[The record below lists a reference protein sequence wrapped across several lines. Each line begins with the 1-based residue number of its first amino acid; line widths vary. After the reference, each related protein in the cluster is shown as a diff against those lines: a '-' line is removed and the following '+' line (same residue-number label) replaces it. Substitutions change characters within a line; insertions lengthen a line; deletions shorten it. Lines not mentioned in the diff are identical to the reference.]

1 MSPSSVVETN
11 SPVAPAGSRIAK
23 GLFQVGAFFLWFIG
37 SLFLAAGRLDWIR
50 GWISVALVVVAMPAV
65 GLIVQRY
72 NAPVLEARSKWRRKV
87 TKTFDKIFFATYG
100 PLISI
105 LPALAGLD
113 AGRYHWTSL
122 PFGFVY
128 AGSILFALALALIT
142 WVMVVNPFAE
152 KTVRIQTDRGHRVVT
167 SGPYRWVRHPMY
179 AGITLLFVSTALVWG
194 SVWALRLDA
203 VMAVL
208 IIWRTAMED
217 RTLRQELPGYEQYA
231 AVTRYRLLPGV
242 W

>member
-1 MSPSSVVETN
+1 MSQSAIVETN
-11 SPVAPAGSRIAK
+11 SSAAPKRSRFAK
-23 GLFQVGAFFLWFIG
+23 GVLRVGAFFLWWIG

-50 GWISVALVVVAMPAV
+50 GWISVALAVVAVPAV

-72 NAPVLEARSKWRRKV
+72 NAPVLEARSNWRHKDTAR
-87 TKTFDKIFFATYG
+87 FDKIFLAIYG

-128 AGSILFALALALIT
+128 VGSILFAVALALTT
-142 WVMVVNPFAE
+142 WVVVVNPFAE
-152 KTVRIQTDRGHRVVT
+152 KSVRIQTDRGHRVVT
-167 SGPYRWVRHPMY
+167 SGPYRFVRHPMY
-179 AGITLLFVSTALVWG
+179 VGLILLFVSTAFVWG
-194 SVWALRLDA
+194 SVWALRLAA

-208 IIWRTAMED
+208 IIWRTAHED

-231 AVTRYRLLPGV
+231 AVTRYRLFPGL

>member
-11 SPVAPAGSRIAK
+11 SPAASTGSRFAK
-23 GLFQVGAFFLWFIG
+23 GLLQVGAFFLWIG

-50 GWISVALVVVAMPAV
+50 GWISVALCVVGMSAVAP
-65 GLIVQRY
+65 IVQHY
-72 NAPVLEARSKWRRKV
+72 NPVVLKARAKWRRKD
-87 TKTFDKIFFATYG
+87 TAPFDKIFLAIYG

-128 AGSILFALALALIT
+128 VGSILFAAALALIT

-152 KTVRIQTDRGHRVVT
+152 KTVRIQTDRGQTVVT
-167 SGPYRWVRHPMY
+167 SGPYRFVRHPMY
-179 AGITLLFVSTALVWG
+179 VGLILIFVSTALVWG
-194 SVWALRLDA
+194 SVWVLRLTV

-208 IIWRTAMED
+208 IIWRTAHED
-217 RTLRQELPGYEQYA
+217 QTLLRGLSGYEQYA
-231 AVTRYRLLPGV
+231 AVTRYRLLPRI

>member
-1 MSPSSVVETN
+1 MLQSSVIETN
-11 SPVAPAGSRIAK
+11 SPAAPTGSRLAK
-23 GLFQVGAFFLWFIG
+23 GLVQIGAFFLWWIG

-50 GWISVALVVVAMPAV
+50 GWISVALAVVGMTAV

-72 NAPVLEARSKWRRKV
+72 NAPVLEARSNWRHKDTAR
-87 TKTFDKIFFATYG
+87 FDKIFLAIYG

-105 LPALAGLD
+105 QPALAGLD

-128 AGSILFALALALIT
+128 VGSILFALALALIT
-142 WVMVVNPFAE
+142 WVVVVNPFAE
-152 KTVRIQTDRGHRVVT
+152 KSVRIQTERGHRVVT
-167 SGPYRWVRHPMY
+167 SGPYRFVRHPMY
-179 AGITLLFVSTALVWG
+179 VGMILLFVSIAFVWG
-194 SVWALRLDA
+194 SVWVLTLDA

-208 IIWRTAMED
+208 MIWRTARED
-217 RTLRQELPGYEQYA
+217 RTLRQKLPGYEQYT

>member
-11 SPVAPAGSRIAK
+11 SPVAPKSRIAK
-23 GLFQVGAFFLWFIG
+23 GLLQVGAFFLWWIG
-37 SLFLAAGRLDWIR
+37 SLFLAAGRLDWVR

-65 GLIVQRY
+65 GLIIQRY
-72 NAPVLEARSKWRRKV
+72 NAPVLEARSKWRHQKDTAR
-87 TKTFDKIFFATYG
+87 FDKIFLGIYG

-128 AGSILFALALALIT
+128 VGSILFASAMALIT

-152 KTVRIQTDRGHRVVT
+152 KTVRIQTDRGQTVIT
-167 SGPYRWVRHPMY
+167 SGPYRYVRHPMY
-179 AGITLLFVSTALVWG
+179 VGLTLLFVSTALVWG

-203 VMAVL
+203 VMAVVL
-208 IIWRTAMED
+208 IWRTALED
-217 RTLRQELPGYEQYA
+217 RTLRQKLAGYEQYA
-231 AVTRYRLLPGV
+231 AVTRYRLLPGL

>member
-1 MSPSSVVETN
+1 MSPSSVVETS
-11 SPVAPAGSRIAK
+11 SPAAPTGSRGAK
-23 GLFQVGAFFLWFIG
+23 LLLQVCAFFLWWIG

-50 GWISVALVVVAMPAV
+50 GWISVALVVVGMPAV
-65 GLIVQRY
+65 GLIIRRY
-72 NAPVLEARSKWRRKV
+72 NAPVLEARSNWRHKDTAR
-87 TKTFDKIFFATYG
+87 FDKIFLAIYG
-100 PLISI
+100 PLITI
-105 LPALAGLD
+105 QPAVAGLD

-128 AGSILFALALALIT
+128 AGSTLFAAALALIT

-152 KTVRIQTDRGHRVVT
+152 KTVRIQTDRGHTVVT
-167 SGPYRWVRHPMY
+167 FGPYRFVRHPMY
-179 AGITLLFVSTALVWG
+179 VGMILLFVSTAFVWG

-208 IIWRTAMED
+208 LIWRTARED
-217 RTLRQELPGYEQYA
+217 RTLRQELAGYEQYA
-231 AVTRYRLLPGV
+231 AITRYRLLPGV

>member
-1 MSPSSVVETN
+1 
-11 SPVAPAGSRIAK
+11 
-23 GLFQVGAFFLWFIG
+23 
-37 SLFLAAGRLDWIR
+37 
-50 GWISVALVVVAMPAV
+50 VALAVVGMPAV

-72 NAPVLEARSKWRRKV
+72 NAPVLEARSNWRHKDTAR
-87 TKTFDKIFFATYG
+87 FDKIFLAIYG

-105 LPALAGLD
+105 QPALAGLD

-128 AGSILFALALALIT
+128 VGSILFAGALALIT

-152 KTVRIQTDRGHRVVT
+152 KTVRIQTDRGQTVVT
-167 SGPYRWVRHPMY
+167 SGPYRYVRHPMY
-179 AGITLLFVSTALVWG
+179 VGLILLFVSTALVWG

-203 VMAVL
+203 VMAVVL
-208 IIWRTAMED
+208 IWRTARED
-217 RTLRQELPGYEQYA
+217 RTLRQELLGYEQYA
-231 AVTRYRLLPGV
+231 SVTRYRLLPGL

>member
-1 MSPSSVVETN
+1 VSQSSVVETN
-11 SPVAPAGSRIAK
+11 SAAAPKGLRFAK
-23 GLFQVGAFFLWFIG
+23 GLLQVGAFFFWLIG

-50 GWISVALVVVAMPAV
+50 GWISVALAVVGMPAV

-72 NAPVLEARSKWRRKV
+72 NAPVLEARSNWRHKD
-87 TKTFDKIFFATYG
+87 TACFDKIFLAIYG

-105 LPALAGLD
+105 MPALAGLD

-128 AGSILFALALALIT
+128 VGSILFAVALALII

-152 KTVRIQTDRGHRVVT
+152 KTVRIQTDRGQTVIT
-167 SGPYRWVRHPMY
+167 SGPYRYVRHPMY
-179 AGITLLFVSTALVWG
+179 VGLTLIFVSTAFVWG

-203 VMAVL
+203 VMAVVL
-208 IIWRTAMED
+208 IWRTARED
-217 RTLRQELPGYEQYA
+217 QTLRHELPGYEQYA
-231 AVTRYRLLPGV
+231 VVTRYRLLPGI

>member
-1 MSPSSVVETN
+1 MSPSPVVETN
-11 SPVAPAGSRIAK
+11 SPAVPTESRLAK
-23 GLFQVGAFFLWFIG
+23 GLLQVGAFFLWFIG

-50 GWISVALVVVAMPAV
+50 GWISVALAVVAMPAV

-72 NAPVLEARSKWRRKV
+72 NAPVLEARSNWRHKDTAR
-87 TKTFDKIFFATYG
+87 FDKIFLAIYG

-113 AGRYHWTSL
+113 AARYHWTSL

-128 AGSILFALALALIT
+128 VGSILFAVALALIT
-142 WVMVVNPFAE
+142 WVVVVNPFAE
-152 KTVRIQTDRGHRVVT
+152 KSVRIQIDRGHTVIT
-167 SGPYRWVRHPMY
+167 SGPYRYVRHPMY
-179 AGITLLFVSTALVWG
+179 VGLILMFVSTALIWG
-194 SVWALRLDA
+194 SVWALRLAA

-208 IIWRTAMED
+208 LIWRTARED
-217 RTLRQELPGYEQYA
+217 RTLRQELPGYEQYTA
-231 AVTRYRLLPGV
+231 TTRYRLLPGL